1 MDEYQGLIGVRTVE
15 SEPFQLPGTV
25 TDILLQGGRFLNA
38 IATDER
44 HVKSVGAFVL
54 RYFFATEHGASV
66 TSAYTVVSAR
76 IPADRPSYASVA
88 SILPAAAWAERE
100 SHDLFGLQPV
110 GHPDLRPLVLHE
122 HWPQGVYPLRKDY
135 PLEKS
140 PTFVDAPWTYPLVD
154 GEGVFE
160 VPVGPIHAG
169 IIEPG
174 HFRFQVMGDS
184 VLHLEAKLFYT
195 HRGLEKRVEGLD
207 VSAGLAFAEQICGVC
222 TVSHAISYA
231 TAAERLSGV
240 TIPVRASYLRVLV
253 AELERLYNHVGD
265 LGNICAGIGY
275 AYGSTAGSALKEQL
289 LRANAALTGHRY
301 LKGSI
306 AVGGMALDVTDRQLL
321 DLEQTLSQ
329 IEPRV
334 EDLVQ
339 VVVTD
344 DVVQNRFR
352 KTGVL
357 PMQSALDLG
366 VVGPPARASGL
377 SLDVRRDQPYGVYD
391 DLEFEVPVQ
400 AEGDVF
406 ARYWQRLLEARQS
419 FSLIRQVLNRLPEG
433 PVQKPI
439 GTYRQESY
447 AVGVTE
453 SPRGENFHFLAT
465 DEAGRISRY
474 HVRSA
479 AYANWPAVA
488 EAVQGNIVPDFP
500 LINKSFELC
509 YACCDR

>member
-1 MDEYQGLIGVRTVE
+1 MNADKGFRGIRTVE
-15 SEPFQLPGTV
+15 SEPYQLPGAV

-38 IATDER
+38 VATDER
-44 HVKSVGAFVL
+44 HRKDVEAFVL
-54 RYFFATEHGASV
+54 RYFFATECGATAS
-66 TSAYTVVSAR
+66 SAYTAVSAR
-76 IPADRPSYASVA
+76 IPAERPSYASVT

-100 SHDLFGLQPV
+100 SHDLFGLVPV

-135 PLEKS
+135 PLERRQ
-140 PTFVDAPWTYPLVD
+140 TYVDASWTYPKVD

-184 VLHLEAKLFYT
+184 VLHLEPKLFYT

-207 VSAGLAFAEQICGVC
+207 VSSGLPFAEQVCGVC
-222 TVSHAISYA
+222 SVSHAISYA
-231 TAAERLSGV
+231 TAAESLSGV
-240 TIPVRASYLRVLV
+240 TIPIRASYLRVLV

-301 LKGSI
+301 LKGSV
-306 AVGGMALDVTDRQLL
+306 ALGGMAVDVTERQLL
-321 DLEQTLSQ
+321 ELERALSQ

-339 VVVTD
+339 AVVTD

-357 PMQSALDLG
+357 SVQNALDLG
-366 VVGPPARASGL
+366 VVGPAARASGL
-377 SLDVRRDQPYGVYD
+377 PLDVRRDQPYLAYD
-391 DLEFEVPVQ
+391 ALEFEVPVQ
-400 AEGDVF
+400 VEGDVF

-433 PVQKPI
+433 PVKGPI
-439 GTYRQESY
+439 EDYRKESY

-465 DEAGRISRY
+465 DEAGRIARY

-479 AYANWPAVA
+479 TYANWPAVA
-488 EAVQGNIVPDFP
+488 KAVQGNIVPDFP